1 MSRLPEAKPTHTS
14 TTIQKGTPVTAKRL
28 SLCGL
33 MLLGLAACGAKTES
47 TTAPAASAAAAST
60 TANSGLPETQV
71 LKIYNWSD
79 YVDPETVADF
89 EKKFGVK
96 VTYNYYDSDEAL
108 ESKML
113 AGKSGY
119 DLAGPSNA
127 FVGRQIA
134 AGAYQK
140 IDKSLLPNYHYI
152 NPKLLTLL
160 QKVDPGNQY
169 AVPFFWGTNT
179 FAINVEKVRNALGT
193 AELPANQWDLVFK
206 PEYTAKLK
214 QCGISYLDSAAEMYP
229 MVLNYL
235 GKNPNSDKAEDIAA
249 ATEALKAN
257 RPNIKRFTSSGF
269 IDDLARGDICVAVGF
284 GGDLNIAKRRLIEA
298 SGKDHIRVMMPKEG
312 VGLWVDSWTIPADAA
327 NVLNAHR
334 YINDQLDPHVAAKNG
349 DYVSYAPSSLPA
361 RDLMEAEYSQD
372 HTIFPSDEELE
383 HSFVMVPLQPEA
395 LRDMVRQWQSVKAGK

>member
-1 MSRLPEAKPTHTS
+1 
-14 TTIQKGTPVTAKRL
+14 
-28 SLCGL
+28 

-60 TANSGLPETQV
+60 AANSGLPETQV

-79 YVDPETVADF
+79 YVDPETVTDF

-235 GKNPNSDKAEDIAA
+235 GRNPNSDKAEDIAA
-249 ATEALKAN
+249 ATETLKAN

-349 DYVSYAPSSLPA
+349 DYVSYAPASLPV
-361 RDLMEAEYSQD
+361 
-372 HTIFPSDEELE
+372 I
-383 HSFVMVPLQPEA
+383 
-395 LRDMVRQWQSVKAGK
+395 

>member
-1 MSRLPEAKPTHTS
+1 M
-14 TTIQKGTPVTAKRL
+14 TAKRL

-179 FAINVEKVRNALGT
+179 FAINVEKVRKALGT
-193 AELPANQWDLVFK
+193 AELPANQWDVVFN

-235 GKNPNSDKAEDIAA
+235 GKNP
-249 ATEALKAN
+249 
-257 RPNIKRFTSSGF
+257 
-269 IDDLARGDICVAVGF
+269 
-284 GGDLNIAKRRLIEA
+284 
-298 SGKDHIRVMMPKEG
+298 
-312 VGLWVDSWTIPADAA
+312 
-327 NVLNAHR
+327 
-334 YINDQLDPHVAAKNG
+334 Q
-349 DYVSYAPSSLPA
+349 
-361 RDLMEAEYSQD
+361 
-372 HTIFPSDEELE
+372 
-383 HSFVMVPLQPEA
+383 
-395 LRDMVRQWQSVKAGK
+395 